1 MNWSADNIIAIVSN
15 IDSQSFWCLSDI
27 WISFSR
33 IPVNIFYVIVH
44 NSFHHFKIEH
54 VSWKGYNDNND
65 SLITSQYFWSEILRG
80 SWKSQVIH
88 IFNCGM
94 RWVKYYL
101 WQATRSNFISF
112 WRSCI
117 SDRWSKH
124 ALILGSSMQLKNFSS
139 EKREILCCWML
150 FHIQMA

>member
-1 MNWSADNIIAIVSN
+1 MISRQYNRYRIEYRFPIIDAWVIYKFHFQGSLWT
-15 IDSQSFWCLSDI
+15 SFTSSC
-27 WISFSR
+27 
-33 IPVNIFYVIVH
+33 N
-44 NSFHHFKIEH
+44 NSFCHFKIEH

-65 SLITSQYFWSEILRG
+65 SLITSQYFWSEKRN

-101 WQATRSNFISF
+101 WQATRSYFIPF